1 MRVNF
6 STAGA
11 IKRLQV
17 LKVGLTSHITFVLVT
32 LTCAAAVLLCGFAWL
47 AAVKVDDL
55 SLRRQADFVGQGL
68 EEQIAALPREQ
79 ESVTKWDDA
88 FLYAKQRN
96 HEWLLDNVGQWTSRY
111 FGHDRTYIFD
121 DTNRLMFA
129 FRDGADAVP
138 PRLGDDDGREVTAL
152 AGEMR
157 AVLVEPAAKPG
168 AEALGQLAAV
178 RTIMIGNRPAIASA
192 RPILPSSTR
201 MQIEAGQEFIAIS
214 VKFIDGKAAESI
226 AHYARLEGLHFAPSK
241 GEDERAQV
249 PVPSH
254 DGGTIGYLVWP
265 PILPGFMLLQQI
277 APAGLGCLALL
288 IAVVFWLGR
297 GLHRTSVTL
306 LDSQAQLTHHRN
318 HLEEMVVDRTAEIE
332 RQREELDR
340 LLVHERQVNALQR
353 QFVAM
358 ASHEFRTPLAIIDA
372 AAQRLCRSTTNVSGD
387 YVHEKAGVIRSA
399 VVRMVDLMESILA
412 SGRLETGQIT
422 LKRSEGDLKALL
434 VACCDRQRHLSR
446 SHVFHLDL
454 EPIPEVLTFDRS
466 AMEQVFTNLISNAV
480 KYSPNAPDI
489 HVRAQADE
497 KTVEI
502 AISDSGIGMD
512 ADDLPK
518 LFQPY
523 YRARS
528 ATGIAG
534 TGIGLNVVKQVVEL
548 HGGTVE
554 VTSELG
560 KGTTFT
566 ILLPIEFL
574 LSDQQVAA

>member
-1 MRVNF
+1 M
-6 STAGA
+6 T
-11 IKRLQV
+11 
-17 LKVGLTSHITFVLVT
+17 LTS
-32 LTCAAAVLLCGFAWL
+32 AAAVLLCGFAWL
-47 AAVKVDDL
+47 AAIKVDDL
-55 SLRRQADFVGQGL
+55 SLRRQADFVRQGL

-79 ESVTKWDDA
+79 ESVAKWDDA

-96 HEWLLDNVGQWTSRY
+96 HEWLLDNIGRWTSQY

-129 FRDGADAVP
+129 FRDGADAMP
-138 PRLGDDDGREVTAL
+138 PRFGSDDGREMTAL

-157 AVLVEPAAKPG
+157 AVLVEQAAKPG
-168 AEALGQLAAV
+168 AKPLGQLATV

-192 RPILPSSTR
+192 RPILPSSAR
-201 MQIEAGQEFIAIS
+201 MQIEAGQEFIAVS

-226 AHYARLEGLHFAPSK
+226 AHYARLEGLHFAPKSN
-241 GEDERAQV
+241 DERAQV
-249 PVPSH
+249 PVLSH

-265 PILPGFMLLQQI
+265 PILPGFMLFQQI

-297 GLHRTSVTL
+297 GLHRTSLTL
-306 LDSQAQLTHHRN
+306 LDSQAELTHHRN
-318 HLEEMVVDRTAEIE
+318 HLEEMVADRTAEIE

-434 VACCDRQRHLSR
+434 VTCCDRQRHLSR
-446 SHVFHLDL
+446 SHLFHLDL
-454 EPIPEVLTFDRS
+454 EPIPEGLTFDRS

-489 HVRAQADE
+489 YVRARVDE
-497 KTVEI
+497 KTLEI
-502 AISDSGIGMD
+502 AIADSGIGMD

-554 VTSELG
+554 VTSKLG
-560 KGTTFT
+560 KGTTF
-566 ILLPIEFL
+566 IIRLPIGSL
-574 LSDQQVAA
+574 LSDQHVAA

>member
-1 MRVNF
+1 MDR
-6 STAGA
+6 

-17 LKVGLTSHITFVLVT
+17 LKVRLTSHITYVLVA
-32 LTCAAAVLLCGFAWL
+32 LTCAAVVLLCGFAWL
-47 AAVKVDDL
+47 AAMKVDDL
-55 SLRRQADFVGQGL
+55 SLRRQADFVQQGL

-129 FRDGADAVP
+129 FRDGADAMP
-138 PRLGDDDGREVTAL
+138 PRLGDDDGPEVTAF

-157 AVLVEPAAKPG
+157 AALVEQAAKPG
-168 AEALGQLAAV
+168 SEPLGQLARV
-178 RTIMIGNRPAIASA
+178 RTVMIGKRPAIVSA

-201 MQIEAGQEFIAIS
+201 MQAEAGQEFIAVA
-214 VKFIDGKAAESI
+214 VKFLDGKAAERI
-226 AHYARLEGLHFAPSK
+226 AHYARREGLHFTASK
-241 GEDERAQV
+241 GPDARAEV
-249 PVPSH
+249 PVVAH
-254 DGGTIGYLVWP
+254 DGRTIGYLVWP
-265 PILPGFMLLQQI
+265 PIRPGFMLLQQI
-277 APAGLGCLALL
+277 APAGIGCLAML

-297 GLHRTSVTL
+297 GLHRTSLTL

-318 HLEEMVVDRTAEIE
+318 HLEDMVVDRTAEIE

-372 AAQRLCRSTTNVSGD
+372 AAQRLCRSTTNISGD

-412 SGRLETGQIT
+412 SGRLETGQII

-434 VACCDRQRHLSR
+434 VTCCERQRHLSR

-454 EPIPEVLTFDRS
+454 EPIPDALTFDRG

-480 KYSPNAPDI
+480 KYSPKAPDI
-489 HVRAQADE
+489 HVRTRANE

-502 AISDSGIGMD
+502 SISDSGIGMD

>member
-1 MRVNF
+1 M
-6 STAGA
+6 
-11 IKRLQV
+11 
-17 LKVGLTSHITFVLVT
+17 KVRLTSHITFVLVT

-55 SLRRQADFVGQGL
+55 SLRRQADFVQQGL

-79 ESVTKWDDA
+79 ESIAKWDDA

-96 HEWLLDNVGQWTSRY
+96 HEWLLDNIGRWTSQY

-129 FRDGADAVP
+129 FRDGADAMP
-138 PRLGDDDGREVTAL
+138 PRLGSDDGQEMTAL

-157 AVLVEPAAKPG
+157 AVLVDRTAKPS
-168 AEALGQLAAV
+168 AKPLGQLATV
-178 RTIMIGNRPAIASA
+178 RTIMIGSRPAIASA
-192 RPILPSSTR
+192 RPILPSSVR
-201 MQIEAGQEFIAIS
+201 MQVEAGQEFIAVS

-226 AHYARLEGLHFAPSK
+226 AHYARLEGLHFASNS
-241 GEDERAQV
+241 EDGRAEV
-249 PVPSH
+249 PVLSH

-297 GLHRTSVTL
+297 GLHRTSLTL
-306 LDSQAQLTHHRN
+306 LDSQAEITHHRN
-318 HLEEMVVDRTAEIE
+318 HLEEMVADRTAEIE

-434 VACCDRQRHLSR
+434 VTCCDRQRHLSR
-446 SHVFHLDL
+446 SHLFHLDL
-454 EPIPEVLTFDRS
+454 ESMPDLLTFDRS

-489 HVRAQADE
+489 YVRARVEE
-497 KTVEI
+497 KMIQI

-534 TGIGLNVVKQVVEL
+534 TGIGLNLVKQVVQL

-574 LSDQQVAA
+574 SADQHVAA

>member
-6 STAGA
+6 SAAGA

-55 SLRRQADFVGQGL
+55 SLRRQADFVRQGL

-88 FLYAKQRN
+88 FLYTKQRN
-96 HEWLLDNVGQWTSRY
+96 HEWLLDNIGQWTNRY

-129 FRDGADAVP
+129 FRDGADAMP
-138 PRLGDDDGREVTAL
+138 PRLGDDDGQEMTAL
-152 AGEMR
+152 AGEIR
-157 AVLVEPAAKPG
+157 AVLVERAAKPG
-168 AEALGQLAAV
+168 AEAVGQLAKV

-192 RPILPSSTR
+192 RPILPSSAR

-214 VKFIDGKAAESI
+214 VKFIDGKTAENI
-226 AHYARLEGLHFAPSK
+226 AHHALLEGLHFAPSK

-249 PVPSH
+249 LVSSH
-254 DGGTIGYLVWP
+254 NGGTIGYLVWP
-265 PILPGFMLLQQI
+265 PILPGFMLLHQI

-288 IAVVFWLGR
+288 ITVVFWLGR
-297 GLHRTSVTL
+297 GLHRTSLTL
-306 LDSQAQLTHHRN
+306 LDSQEQLTHHRN
-318 HLEEMVVDRTAEIE
+318 HLEEMVADRTAEIE

-422 LKRSEGDLKALL
+422 LKRSEGDLKAVL
-434 VACCDRQRHLSR
+434 VTCCDRQRHLSR
-446 SHVFHLDL
+446 THVFHLDL
-454 EPIPEVLTFDRS
+454 EPIPDVLTFDRS

-489 HVRAQADE
+489 YVRARADD

-512 ADDLPK
+512 AEDLPK

-534 TGIGLNVVKQVVEL
+534 TGIGLNVVKQVIEL

>member
-1 MRVNF
+1 M
-6 STAGA
+6 
-11 IKRLQV
+11 
-17 LKVGLTSHITFVLVT
+17 KVRLTSHITLVLVA
-32 LTCAAAVLLCGFAWL
+32 LTSAAAVLFCGFAWL
-47 AAVKVDDL
+47 ASVKVDDFY
-55 SLRRQADFVGQGL
+55 LRRQADFVGQGL
-68 EEQIAALPREQ
+68 EEQIHALPREQ

-96 HEWLLDNVGQWTSRY
+96 HEWLLENIGKWTSRY

-129 FRDGADAVP
+129 FRDGVDAMP
-138 PRLGDDDGREVTAL
+138 PRLGSDDGEQVDAL
-152 AGEMR
+152 ASEMR
-157 AVLVEPAAKPG
+157 AALVEEALKPG
-168 AEALGQLAAV
+168 AEPLGQLASV

-192 RPILPSSTR
+192 RPMLPSSTR
-201 MQIEAGQEFIAIS
+201 MQIQAGQEFIAVSI
-214 VKFIDGKAAESI
+214 KFIDVKVAEDI
-226 AHYARLEGLHFAPSK
+226 AHYARLEGLRFTLSQGP
-241 GEDERAQV
+241 DERAHV
-249 PVPSH
+249 PVSSH
-254 DGGTIGYLVWP
+254 DGGTIGYLVWQ
-265 PILPGFMLLQQI
+265 PIRPGFMLLQQI

-288 IAVVFWLGR
+288 IAAVFWLGR
-297 GLHRTSVTL
+297 GLHRTSMTL
-306 LDSQAQLTHHRN
+306 LDSQAELTHHRN
-318 HLEEMVVDRTAEIE
+318 HLKEMVADRTAEIE
-332 RQREELDR
+332 RQRAELDR
-340 LLVHERQVNALQR
+340 LLAHERQVNALQR

-372 AAQRLCRSTTNVSGD
+372 AAQRLCRSTTNVSGE

-434 VACCDRQRHLSR
+434 VACCDRQRELSR
-446 SHVFHLDL
+446 SHVFQLDL
-454 EPIPEVLTFDRS
+454 EIPDLLTFDRI

-480 KYSPNAPDI
+480 KYSPDASDI
-489 HVRAQADE
+489 YVRAWVDE

-502 AISDSGIGMD
+502 AIADSGIGID

-548 HGGTVE
+548 HGGSVE

-566 ILLPIEFL
+566 IRLPIEVL
-574 LSDQQVAA
+574 LGQQVAA

>member
-1 MRVNF
+1 M
-6 STAGA
+6 
-11 IKRLQV
+11 
-17 LKVGLTSHITFVLVT
+17 T

-47 AAVKVDDL
+47 AAIKVDDL
-55 SLRRQADFVGQGL
+55 SLRRQADFVRQGL

-79 ESVTKWDDA
+79 ESVAKWDDA
-88 FLYAKQRN
+88 FLYTKQRN
-96 HEWLLDNVGQWTSRY
+96 HEWLLDNIGRWTSRY

-129 FRDGADAVP
+129 FRDGADAMP
-138 PRLGDDDGREVTAL
+138 PRLGSDDGREMTTL

-157 AVLVEPAAKPG
+157 AVLVEQAAKPG
-168 AEALGQLAAV
+168 TKPLGQLATV

-192 RPILPSSTR
+192 RPILPSSAR
-201 MQIEAGQEFIAIS
+201 MQIEAGQEFIAVS

-226 AHYARLEGLHFAPSK
+226 AHYARLEGLHFAPKSN
-241 GEDERAQV
+241 DERAQV
-249 PVPSH
+249 PVLSH

-265 PILPGFMLLQQI
+265 PILPGFMLFQQI

-297 GLHRTSVTL
+297 GLHRTSLTL
-306 LDSQAQLTHHRN
+306 LDSQAELTHHRN
-318 HLEEMVVDRTAEIE
+318 HLEEMVADRTAEIE

-434 VACCDRQRHLSR
+434 VTCCDRQRHLSR
-446 SHVFHLDL
+446 SHLFHLDL
-454 EPIPEVLTFDRS
+454 EPIPEGLTFDRS

-489 HVRAQADE
+489 HVRARVDE
-497 KTVEI
+497 KTLEI
-502 AISDSGIGMD
+502 AIADSGIGMD

-560 KGTTFT
+560 KGTTF
-566 ILLPIEFL
+566 IIRLPIGSL
-574 LSDQQVAA
+574 LSDQHVAA

>member
-6 STAGA
+6 SAAGA
-11 IKRLQV
+11 IKRLQI
-17 LKVGLTSHITFVLVT
+17 LKVRLTSHITFVLVT

-55 SLRRQADFVGQGL
+55 SLRRQADFVDQGL

-79 ESVTKWDDA
+79 ESIAKWDDA

-96 HEWLLDNVGQWTSRY
+96 HEWLLDNIGRWTSQY

-129 FRDGADAVP
+129 FRDGADAMP
-138 PRLGDDDGREVTAL
+138 PRLGSDDGQEMTAL

-157 AVLVEPAAKPG
+157 AVLAEQAAKPG
-168 AEALGQLAAV
+168 TKPLGQLATV
-178 RTIMIGNRPAIASA
+178 RTIMIGSRPAIASA
-192 RPILPSSTR
+192 RPILPSSAR
-201 MQIEAGQEFIAIS
+201 MQVEAGQEFIAVS
-214 VKFIDGKAAESI
+214 VKFIDEKAAESI
-226 AHYARLEGLHFAPSK
+226 AHYARLEGLHFASK
-241 GEDERAQV
+241 SEDGRAEV
-249 PVPSH
+249 PVSSR
-254 DGGTIGYLVWP
+254 DGGTIGYLVWS

-297 GLHRTSVTL
+297 GLHRTSLTL
-306 LDSQAQLTHHRN
+306 LDSQAEITHHHY
-318 HLEEMVVDRTAEIE
+318 HLEEMVADRTAEIE

-372 AAQRLCRSTTNVSGD
+372 AAQRLCRSTTNVSGG

-446 SHVFHLDL
+446 SHVLHLDVESMPDL
-454 EPIPEVLTFDRS
+454 LTFDRS

-480 KYSPNAPDI
+480 KYSPNAPNI
-489 HVRAQADE
+489 YVRARVEE

-502 AISDSGIGMD
+502 AIADSGIGMD
-512 ADDLPK
+512 SDDLPK

-560 KGTTFT
+560 KGTTFI

-574 LSDQQVAA
+574 LSDQHVAA

>member
-6 STAGA
+6 GGRGA

-17 LKVGLTSHITFVLVT
+17 LKVRLTSHITLVLVA
-32 LTCAAAVLLCGFAWL
+32 LTCAAAVLLCGFAWI
-47 AAVKVDDL
+47 AAVNVDDL
-55 SLRRQADFVGQGL
+55 YLRRQADFVRQGL
-68 EEQIAALPREQ
+68 DEQFKALPREQ

-88 FLYAKQRN
+88 FLYSKQRN
-96 HEWLLDNVGQWTSRY
+96 HEWLLDNVGRWTSQY

-121 DTNRLMFA
+121 NTNRLLFA
-129 FRDGADAVP
+129 FRDGTDTMP
-138 PRLGDDDGREVTAL
+138 PRLGSDDSEEMTAL
-152 AGEMR
+152 AGETR
-157 AVLVEPAAKPG
+157 AALVERKRSGGEP
-168 AEALGQLAAV
+168 LGQLARV
-178 RTIMIGNRPAIASA
+178 RTIMIGNRPAITSA
-192 RPILPSSTR
+192 RPVMPSSTR
-201 MQIEAGQEFIAIS
+201 MQIEAGQEFIAVS

-226 AHYARLEGLHFAPSK
+226 AHYARLEGLHFSLSK
-241 GEDERAQV
+241 GDDERAQV
-249 PVPSH
+249 PVSSY
-254 DGGTIGYLVWP
+254 DGGVIGYLVWQ
-265 PILPGFMLLQQI
+265 PIRPGFMLLQQI

-288 IAVVFWLGR
+288 IAAVFWLGR
-297 GLHRTSVTL
+297 GLRRTSLTL
-306 LDSQAQLTHHRN
+306 LDSQAELTHHRH
-318 HLEEMVVDRTAEIE
+318 HLEEMVADRTAKIE
-332 RQREELDR
+332 RQRQELDR

-372 AAQRLCRSTTNVSGD
+372 AAQRLCRSTTNVSGE

-412 SGRLETGQIT
+412 SGRLETGQII

-434 VACCDRQRHLSR
+434 VACCDRQRELSP

-454 EPIPEVLTFDRS
+454 ELIPDVLTFDRS
-466 AMEQVFTNLISNAV
+466 AMEQVFINLMSNAV
-480 KYSPNAPDI
+480 KYSPDQPDI
-489 HVRAQADE
+489 YVHARVEE
-497 KTVEI
+497 KMVEI
-502 AISDSGIGMD
+502 AVADSGIGMD

-534 TGIGLNVVKQVVEL
+534 TGIGLNVVKQVIEL

-566 ILLPIEFL
+566 ISLPIEFL

>member
-1 MRVNF
+1 M
-6 STAGA
+6 
-11 IKRLQV
+11 
-17 LKVGLTSHITFVLVT
+17 KVRLTSHITLVLVA
-32 LTCAAAVLLCGFAWL
+32 LTSAAAVLFCGFAWL
-47 AAVKVDDL
+47 ASVKVDDFY
-55 SLRRQADFVGQGL
+55 LRRQADFVGQGL
-68 EEQIAALPREQ
+68 EEQIHALPREQ

-96 HEWLLDNVGQWTSRY
+96 HEWLLENIGKWTSRY
-111 FGHDRTYIFD
+111 FRHDRTYIFD

-129 FRDGADAVP
+129 FRDGVDAIP
-138 PRLGDDDGREVTAL
+138 PRLGSDDGEQVDAL
-152 AGEMR
+152 ASEMR
-157 AVLVEPAAKPG
+157 AALVEGAAKPG
-168 AEALGQLAAV
+168 AEPLGQLASV
-178 RTIMIGNRPAIASA
+178 RTIMIGDRPAIASA
-192 RPILPSSTR
+192 RPMLPSSTR
-201 MQIEAGQEFIAIS
+201 MQIQAGQEFIAVSI
-214 VKFIDGKAAESI
+214 KFIDVKVAEDI
-226 AHYARLEGLHFAPSK
+226 AHYARLEGLRFTLSQGP
-241 GEDERAQV
+241 DERAHV
-249 PVPSH
+249 PVSSH
-254 DGGTIGYLVWP
+254 DGGTIGYLVWQ
-265 PILPGFMLLQQI
+265 PIRPGFMLLQQI

-288 IAVVFWLGR
+288 IAAVFWLGR
-297 GLHRTSVTL
+297 GLHRTSMTL
-306 LDSQAQLTHHRN
+306 LDSQAELTHHRN
-318 HLEEMVVDRTAEIE
+318 HLEEMVADRTAEIE
-332 RQREELDR
+332 RQRAELDR
-340 LLVHERQVNALQR
+340 LLAHERQVNALQR

-372 AAQRLCRSTTNVSGD
+372 AAQRLCRSTTNVSGE

-434 VACCDRQRHLSR
+434 VACCDRQRELSR
-446 SHVFHLDL
+446 SHVFQLDL
-454 EPIPEVLTFDRS
+454 EIPDLLTFDRI

-480 KYSPNAPDI
+480 KYSSDASGI
-489 HVRAQADE
+489 YVRAWVDE

-502 AISDSGIGMD
+502 AIADGGIGID

-548 HGGTVE
+548 HGGSVE
-554 VTSELG
+554 VMSELG

-566 ILLPIEFL
+566 IRLPIEVL

>member
-6 STAGA
+6 SAA
-11 IKRLQV
+11 DAVKRLQI
-17 LKVGLTSHITFVLVT
+17 LKVRLTSHITFVLVT
-32 LTCAAAVLLCGFAWL
+32 LAAAVLLCGFAWL
-47 AAVKVDDL
+47 AAIKVDDL
-55 SLRRQADFVGQGL
+55 SLRRQADFVRQGL

-79 ESVTKWDDA
+79 ESVAKWDDA

-96 HEWLLDNVGQWTSRY
+96 HEWLLDNIGRWTSQY

-129 FRDGADAVP
+129 FRDGADAMP
-138 PRLGDDDGREVTAL
+138 PRFGSDDGREMTAL

-157 AVLVEPAAKPG
+157 AVLVEQAAKPG
-168 AEALGQLAAV
+168 TKPLGQLATV

-192 RPILPSSTR
+192 RPILPSSAR
-201 MQIEAGQEFIAIS
+201 MQIEAGQEFIAVS

-226 AHYARLEGLHFAPSK
+226 AHYARLEGLHFAPKSN
-241 GEDERAQV
+241 DERAQV
-249 PVPSH
+249 PVLSH

-265 PILPGFMLLQQI
+265 PILPGFMLFQQI

-297 GLHRTSVTL
+297 GLHRTSLTL
-306 LDSQAQLTHHRN
+306 LDSQAELTHHRN
-318 HLEEMVVDRTAEIE
+318 HLEEMVADRTAEIE

-434 VACCDRQRHLSR
+434 VTCCDRQRHLSR
-446 SHVFHLDL
+446 SHLFHLDL
-454 EPIPEVLTFDRS
+454 EPIPEGLTFDRS

-489 HVRAQADE
+489 YVRARVDE
-497 KTVEI
+497 KTLEI
-502 AISDSGIGMD
+502 AIADSGIGMD

-554 VTSELG
+554 VTSKLG
-560 KGTTFT
+560 KGTTF
-566 ILLPIEFL
+566 IIRLPIGSL
-574 LSDQQVAA
+574 LSDQHVAA

>member
-1 MRVNF
+1 M
-6 STAGA
+6 
-11 IKRLQV
+11 
-17 LKVGLTSHITFVLVT
+17 
-32 LTCAAAVLLCGFAWL
+32 LLCGFAWL
-47 AAVKVDDL
+47 AAIKVDDL
-55 SLRRQADFVGQGL
+55 SLRRQADFVRQGL

-79 ESVTKWDDA
+79 ESVAKWDDA

-96 HEWLLDNVGQWTSRY
+96 HEWLLDNIGRWTSQY

-129 FRDGADAVP
+129 FRDGADAMP
-138 PRLGDDDGREVTAL
+138 PRFGSDDGREMTAL

-157 AVLVEPAAKPG
+157 AVLVEQAAKPG
-168 AEALGQLAAV
+168 TKPLGQLATV

-192 RPILPSSTR
+192 RPILPSSAR
-201 MQIEAGQEFIAIS
+201 MQIEAGQEFIAVS

-226 AHYARLEGLHFAPSK
+226 AHYARLEGLHFAPKSN
-241 GEDERAQV
+241 DERAQV
-249 PVPSH
+249 PVLSH

-265 PILPGFMLLQQI
+265 PILPGFMLFQQI

-297 GLHRTSVTL
+297 GLHRTSLTL
-306 LDSQAQLTHHRN
+306 LDSQAELTHHRN
-318 HLEEMVVDRTAEIE
+318 HLEEMVADRTAEIE

-434 VACCDRQRHLSR
+434 VTCCDRQRHLSR
-446 SHVFHLDL
+446 SHLFHLDL
-454 EPIPEVLTFDRS
+454 EPIPEGLTFDRS

-489 HVRAQADE
+489 YVRARVDE
-497 KTVEI
+497 KTLEI
-502 AISDSGIGMD
+502 AIADSGIGMD

-554 VTSELG
+554 VTSKLG
-560 KGTTFT
+560 KGTTF
-566 ILLPIEFL
+566 IIRLPIGSL
-574 LSDQQVAA
+574 LSDQHVAA

>member
-1 MRVNF
+1 M
-6 STAGA
+6 T
-11 IKRLQV
+11 
-17 LKVGLTSHITFVLVT
+17 LTS
-32 LTCAAAVLLCGFAWL
+32 AAAVLLCGFAWL
-47 AAVKVDDL
+47 AAIKVDDL
-55 SLRRQADFVGQGL
+55 SLRRQADFVRQGL

-79 ESVTKWDDA
+79 ESVAKWDDA

-96 HEWLLDNVGQWTSRY
+96 HEWLLDNIGRWTSQY

-129 FRDGADAVP
+129 FRDGADAMP
-138 PRLGDDDGREVTAL
+138 PRFGSDDGREMTAL

-157 AVLVEPAAKPG
+157 AVLVEQAAKPG
-168 AEALGQLAAV
+168 AKPLGQLATV

-192 RPILPSSTR
+192 RPILPSSAR
-201 MQIEAGQEFIAIS
+201 MQIEAGQEFIAVS

-226 AHYARLEGLHFAPSK
+226 AHYARLEGLHFAPKSN
-241 GEDERAQV
+241 DERAQV
-249 PVPSH
+249 PVLSH

-265 PILPGFMLLQQI
+265 PILPGFMLFQQI

-297 GLHRTSVTL
+297 GLHRTSLTL
-306 LDSQAQLTHHRN
+306 LDSQAELTHHRN
-318 HLEEMVVDRTAEIE
+318 HLEEMVADRTAEIE

-434 VACCDRQRHLSR
+434 VTCCDRQHHLSR
-446 SHVFHLDL
+446 SHLFHLDL
-454 EPIPEVLTFDRS
+454 EPIPEGLTFDRS

-489 HVRAQADE
+489 YVRARVDE
-497 KTVEI
+497 KTLEI
-502 AISDSGIGMD
+502 AVADSGIGMD

-554 VTSELG
+554 VTSKLG
-560 KGTTFT
+560 KGTTF
-566 ILLPIEFL
+566 IIRLPIGSL
-574 LSDQQVAA
+574 LSDQHVAA

>member
-1 MRVNF
+1 
-6 STAGA
+6 
-11 IKRLQV
+11 
-17 LKVGLTSHITFVLVT
+17 LVT

-47 AAVKVDDL
+47 AAIKVDDL
-55 SLRRQADFVGQGL
+55 SLRRQADFVRQGL

-79 ESVTKWDDA
+79 ESVAKWDDA

-96 HEWLLDNVGQWTSRY
+96 HEWLLDNIGRWTSQY

-129 FRDGADAVP
+129 FRDGADAMP
-138 PRLGDDDGREVTAL
+138 PRFGSDDGREMTAL

-157 AVLVEPAAKPG
+157 AVLVEQAAKPG
-168 AEALGQLAAV
+168 TKPLGQLATV

-192 RPILPSSTR
+192 RPILPSSAR
-201 MQIEAGQEFIAIS
+201 MQIEAGQEFIAVS

-226 AHYARLEGLHFAPSK
+226 AHYARLEGLHFAPKSN
-241 GEDERAQV
+241 DERAQV
-249 PVPSH
+249 PVLSH

-265 PILPGFMLLQQI
+265 PILPGFMLFQQI

-297 GLHRTSVTL
+297 GLHRTSLTL
-306 LDSQAQLTHHRN
+306 LDSQAELTHHRN
-318 HLEEMVVDRTAEIE
+318 HLEEMVADRTAEIE

-434 VACCDRQRHLSR
+434 VTCCDRQRHLSR
-446 SHVFHLDL
+446 SHLFHLYL
-454 EPIPEVLTFDRS
+454 EPIPEGLTFDRS

-489 HVRAQADE
+489 YVRARVDE
-497 KTVEI
+497 KTLEI
-502 AISDSGIGMD
+502 AVADSGIGMD

-554 VTSELG
+554 VTSKLG
-560 KGTTFT
+560 KGTTF
-566 ILLPIEFL
+566 IIRLPIGSL
-574 LSDQQVAA
+574 LSDQHVAA

>member
-1 MRVNF
+1 
-6 STAGA
+6 
-11 IKRLQV
+11 
-17 LKVGLTSHITFVLVT
+17 VT
-32 LTCAAAVLLCGFAWL
+32 LTSAAAVLLCGFAWL
-47 AAVKVDDL
+47 AAIKVDDL
-55 SLRRQADFVGQGL
+55 SLRRQADFVRQGL

-79 ESVTKWDDA
+79 ESVAKWDDA

-96 HEWLLDNVGQWTSRY
+96 HEWLLDNIGRWTSQY

-129 FRDGADAVP
+129 FRDGADAMP
-138 PRLGDDDGREVTAL
+138 PRFGSDDGREMTAL

-157 AVLVEPAAKPG
+157 AVLVEQAAKPG
-168 AEALGQLAAV
+168 AKPLGQLATV

-192 RPILPSSTR
+192 RPILPSSAR
-201 MQIEAGQEFIAIS
+201 MQIEAGQEFIAVS

-226 AHYARLEGLHFAPSK
+226 AHYARLEGLHFAPKSN
-241 GEDERAQV
+241 DERAQV
-249 PVPSH
+249 PVLSH

-265 PILPGFMLLQQI
+265 PILPGFMLFQQI

-297 GLHRTSVTL
+297 GLHRTSLTL
-306 LDSQAQLTHHRN
+306 LDSQAELTHHRN
-318 HLEEMVVDRTAEIE
+318 HLEEMVADRTAEIE

-434 VACCDRQRHLSR
+434 VTCCDRQRHLSR
-446 SHVFHLDL
+446 SHLFHLDL
-454 EPIPEVLTFDRS
+454 EPIPEGLTFDRS

-489 HVRAQADE
+489 YVRARVDE
-497 KTVEI
+497 KTLEI
-502 AISDSGIGMD
+502 AIADSGIGMD

-554 VTSELG
+554 VTSKLG
-560 KGTTFT
+560 KGTTF
-566 ILLPIEFL
+566 IIRLPIGSL
-574 LSDQQVAA
+574 LSDQHVAA

>member
-1 MRVNF
+1 M
-6 STAGA
+6 
-11 IKRLQV
+11 
-17 LKVGLTSHITFVLVT
+17 VT
-32 LTCAAAVLLCGFAWL
+32 LTCAAAFLLCGFAWL
-47 AAVKVDDL
+47 AAVKVDDI
-55 SLRRQADFVGQGL
+55 SLRRQADFVAQGL
-68 EEQIAALPREQ
+68 AEQIAALPREQ
-79 ESVTKWDDA
+79 ESVAKWDDA
-88 FLYAKQRN
+88 FVYAKQRN
-96 HEWLLDNVGQWTSRY
+96 HEWLLDNVGLWTSRY

-129 FRDGADAVP
+129 FRDGADAMP
-138 PRLGDDDGREVTAL
+138 PRLASDDSREMTAL
-152 AGEMR
+152 AGEVR
-157 AVLVEPAAKPG
+157 ALLVDQTAKPS
-168 AEALGQLAAV
+168 ANPLGQLATV

-192 RPILPSSTR
+192 RPILPSSAR
-201 MQIEAGQEFIAIS
+201 MQVEAGQEFIAVS

-226 AHYARLEGLHFAPSK
+226 AHYARLEGLHFASK
-241 GEDERAQV
+241 SEDGRAEV
-249 PVPSH
+249 PVSSH
-254 DGGTIGYLVWP
+254 DGGTIGYLVWS

-297 GLHRTSVTL
+297 GLHRTSLTL
-306 LDSQAQLTHHRN
+306 LDSQAEITHHRS
-318 HLEEMVVDRTAEIE
+318 HLEEMVADRTAEIE

-422 LKRSEGDLKALL
+422 LKRSDGDLKALL

-446 SHVFHLDL
+446 SHVFHLDVESMPDL
-454 EPIPEVLTFDRS
+454 LTFDRS

-480 KYSPNAPDI
+480 KYSPNAPNI
-489 HVRAQADE
+489 YVRAGVEE
-497 KTVEI
+497 KMVEI
-502 AISDSGIGMD
+502 AIADSGIGMD

-574 LSDQQVAA
+574 LPDQHVAA

>member
-6 STAGA
+6 QGTGA
-11 IKRLQV
+11 IKGLRV
-17 LKVGLTSHITFVLVT
+17 LKVRLTSHITLVLVA

-55 SLRRQADFVGQGL
+55 YLRRQADFVRQGL
-68 EEQIAALPREQ
+68 DEQIKALPREQ

-88 FLYAKQRN
+88 FLYSKQRN
-96 HEWLLDNVGQWTSRY
+96 HEWLLDNVGRWTSQY

-121 DTNRLMFA
+121 DTNRLLFA
-129 FRDGADAVP
+129 FRDGTDTMP
-138 PRLGDDDGREVTAL
+138 PRLGSDDGEEMTAL
-152 AGEMR
+152 AGEAR
-157 AVLVEPAAKPG
+157 VALVERKRTGGEP
-168 AEALGQLAAV
+168 LGQLARV
-178 RTIMIGNRPAIASA
+178 RTILIGNRPAITSA

-201 MQIEAGQEFIAIS
+201 MQIEAGQEFIAVS

-226 AHYARLEGLHFAPSK
+226 AHYARLEGLHFSPSK
-241 GEDERAQV
+241 GDDERAQV
-249 PVPSH
+249 PVSSY
-254 DGGTIGYLVWP
+254 DGGVIGYLVWQ
-265 PILPGFMLLQQI
+265 PIRPGFMLLQQI

-288 IAVVFWLGR
+288 IAAVFWLGR
-297 GLHRTSVTL
+297 GLHRTSLIL
-306 LDSQAQLTHHRN
+306 LDSQAEITHHRN
-318 HLEEMVVDRTAEIE
+318 HLEEMVADRTAEIE

-353 QFVAM
+353 RFVAM

-372 AAQRLCRSTTNVSGD
+372 AAQRLCRSTTNVSGE

-399 VVRMVDLMESILA
+399 VMRMVDLMESILA
-412 SGRLETGQIT
+412 SGRLETGQII
-422 LKRSEGDLKALL
+422 LKRSEDDLKALL
-434 VACCDRQRHLSR
+434 ITCCSRQREFSP
-446 SHVFHLDL
+446 SHIFHLDL
-454 EPIPEVLTFDRS
+454 DLIPDVLTFDRS

-480 KYSPNAPDI
+480 KYSPDAPDI
-489 HVRAQADE
+489 YVHARVDA
-497 KTVEI
+497 KLVEI
-502 AISDSGIGMD
+502 AFADSGIGMD

-534 TGIGLNVVKQVVEL
+534 TGIGLNVVKQIIEL

-566 ILLPIEFL
+566 ISLPIEFL

>member
-6 STAGA
+6 EGTGA
-11 IKRLQV
+11 IKRLRV
-17 LKVGLTSHITFVLVT
+17 LKVRLTSHIMLVLVA
-32 LTCAAAVLLCGFAWL
+32 LTCAAAVMLCGFAWL

-55 SLRRQADFVGQGL
+55 YLRRQADFVRQGL
-68 EEQIAALPREQ
+68 DEQIKALPREQ

-88 FLYAKQRN
+88 FLYSKQRN
-96 HEWLLDNVGQWTSRY
+96 HEWLLDNVGRWTSRY

-121 DTNRLMFA
+121 DSNRLLFA
-129 FRDGADAVP
+129 FRDGTDTMP
-138 PRLGDDDGREVTAL
+138 PHLGSDDGEEMTAL

-157 AVLVEPAAKPG
+157 AALVERKRTGDEP
-168 AEALGQLAAV
+168 LGQLARV
-178 RTIMIGNRPAIASA
+178 RTIMIGNRPAITSA

-201 MQIEAGQEFIAIS
+201 MQIEPGKEFIAVS
-214 VKFIDGKAAESI
+214 VKFIDGKAAESV
-226 AHYARLEGLHFAPSK
+226 AHYARLEGLHFSPSK

-249 PVPSH
+249 PVLSH
-254 DGGTIGYLVWP
+254 DGGVVGYLVWQ
-265 PILPGFMLLQQI
+265 PIRPGFMLLQQV

-288 IAVVFWLGR
+288 IAAVFWLGR
-297 GLHRTSVTL
+297 GLHRTSLTL
-306 LDSQAQLTHHRN
+306 LDSQAELTHHRN
-318 HLEEMVVDRTAEIE
+318 HLEEMVADRTAEIE
-332 RQREELDR
+332 RQRQELDR

-372 AAQRLCRSTTNVSGD
+372 AAQRLCRSTTNVSGE

-412 SGRLETGQIT
+412 SGRLETGKII
-422 LKRSEGDLKALL
+422 LKRSEGDLKVLL
-434 VACCDRQRHLSR
+434 ITCCDRQRELSP

-454 EPIPEVLTFDRS
+454 ELIPGILTFDRS
-466 AMEQVFTNLISNAV
+466 AMEQVFTNLFSNAV
-480 KYSPNAPDI
+480 KYSPDQPDI
-489 HVRAQADE
+489 YVRARVDD
-497 KTVEI
+497 KVVEI
-502 AISDSGIGMD
+502 AIADSGIGMD

-534 TGIGLNVVKQVVEL
+534 TGLGLNVVKQVIEL

-560 KGTTFT
+560 KGTTF
-566 ILLPIEFL
+566 IISLPIECL

>member
-6 STAGA
+6 SAAGA
-11 IKRLQV
+11 VKRLQI
-17 LKVGLTSHITFVLVT
+17 LKVRLTSHITFVLVT
-32 LTCAAAVLLCGFAWL
+32 LTSAAAVLLCGFAWL
-47 AAVKVDDL
+47 AAIKVDDL
-55 SLRRQADFVGQGL
+55 SLRRQADFVRQGL

-79 ESVTKWDDA
+79 ESVAKWDDA

-96 HEWLLDNVGQWTSRY
+96 HEWLLDNIGRWTSQY

-129 FRDGADAVP
+129 FRDGADAMP
-138 PRLGDDDGREVTAL
+138 PRFGSDDGREMTAL

-157 AVLVEPAAKPG
+157 AVLVEQAAKPG
-168 AEALGQLAAV
+168 AKPLGQLATV

-192 RPILPSSTR
+192 RPILPSSAR
-201 MQIEAGQEFIAIS
+201 MQIEAGQEFIAVS

-226 AHYARLEGLHFAPSK
+226 AHYARLEGLHFAPKSN
-241 GEDERAQV
+241 DERAQV
-249 PVPSH
+249 PVLSH

-265 PILPGFMLLQQI
+265 PILPGFMLFQQI

-297 GLHRTSVTL
+297 GLHRTSLTL
-306 LDSQAQLTHHRN
+306 LDSQAELTHHRN
-318 HLEEMVVDRTAEIE
+318 HLEEMVADRTAEIE

-434 VACCDRQRHLSR
+434 VTCCDRQRHLSR
-446 SHVFHLDL
+446 SHLFHLDL
-454 EPIPEVLTFDRS
+454 EPIPEGLTFDRS

-489 HVRAQADE
+489 YVRARVDE
-497 KTVEI
+497 KTLEI
-502 AISDSGIGMD
+502 AVADSGIGMD

-554 VTSELG
+554 VTSKLG
-560 KGTTFT
+560 KGTTF
-566 ILLPIEFL
+566 IIRLPIGSL
-574 LSDQQVAA
+574 LSDQHVAA

>member
-1 MRVNF
+1 M
-6 STAGA
+6 
-11 IKRLQV
+11 
-17 LKVGLTSHITFVLVT
+17 KVRLTSHIMLVLVA
-32 LTCAAAVLLCGFAWL
+32 LTCAAAGLLCGFAWL

-55 SLRRQADFVGQGL
+55 YLRRQADFVRQRL
-68 EEQIAALPREQ
+68 DEQIKALPREQ
-79 ESVTKWDDA
+79 ESITKWDDA
-88 FLYAKQRN
+88 FLYSKQRN
-96 HEWLLDNVGQWTSRY
+96 HEWLLDNVGRWTSQY

-121 DTNRLMFA
+121 DTNRLLFA
-129 FRDGADAVP
+129 FRDGTDTMP
-138 PRLGDDDGREVTAL
+138 PRLGSDDGEEMTAL
-152 AGEMR
+152 AGEAR
-157 AVLVEPAAKPG
+157 VALVERKRTGGEP
-168 AEALGQLAAV
+168 LGQLARV
-178 RTIMIGNRPAIASA
+178 RTILIGNRPAITSA

-201 MQIEAGQEFIAIS
+201 MQIEAGQEFIAVS

-226 AHYARLEGLHFAPSK
+226 AHYARLEGLHFSPSK
-241 GEDERAQV
+241 GDDERAQV
-249 PVPSH
+249 PVSSY
-254 DGGTIGYLVWP
+254 DGGVIGYLVWQ
-265 PILPGFMLLQQI
+265 PIRPGFMLLQQI

-288 IAVVFWLGR
+288 IAAVFGLGR
-297 GLHRTSVTL
+297 GLHRTSLIL
-306 LDSQAQLTHHRN
+306 LDSQAEITRHRN
-318 HLEEMVVDRTAEIE
+318 HLEEMVADRTAEIE

-372 AAQRLCRSTTNVSGD
+372 AAQRLCRSTTNVSGE

-412 SGRLETGQIT
+412 SGRLETGQIM
-422 LKRSEGDLKALL
+422 LKRSEDDLRALL
-434 VACCDRQRHLSR
+434 ITCCGRQRELSP
-446 SHVFHLDL
+446 SHIFHLDL
-454 EPIPEVLTFDRS
+454 DRMPDVLTFDRS

-480 KYSPNAPDI
+480 KYSPDAPDI
-489 HVRAQADE
+489 YVHARVNA
-497 KTVEI
+497 KMVEI
-502 AISDSGIGMD
+502 AIADSGIGMD

-534 TGIGLNVVKQVVEL
+534 TGIGLNVVKQIIEL

-566 ILLPIEFL
+566 ISLPIEFL

>member
-1 MRVNF
+1 M
-6 STAGA
+6 
-11 IKRLQV
+11 QV
-17 LKVGLTSHITFVLVT
+17 FKARLTSHITFVLVA
-32 LTCAAAVLLCGFAWL
+32 LTSAAAVLLCGFAWL

-55 SLRRQADFVGQGL
+55 SLRRQADFVRQGL

-88 FLYAKQRN
+88 FLYVKQRN
-96 HEWLLDNVGQWTSRY
+96 HEWLLENIGQWTSRY
-111 FGHDRTYIFD
+111 FEHDRTYIFD

-129 FRDGADAVP
+129 FRNGADVMP
-138 PRLGDDDGREVTAL
+138 PRLGDDDGLEMAAL

-157 AVLVEPAAKPG
+157 AALVGQAAKPG
-168 AEALGQLAAV
+168 AEPIGQLARV
-178 RTIMIGNRPAIASA
+178 WTVMIGRRPAIASA

-201 MQIEAGQEFIAIS
+201 MQVEAGQESIAVA
-214 VKFIDGKAAESI
+214 VKFIDGKAAEGI
-226 AHYARLEGLHFAPSK
+226 AHYAQLEGLHFAPSK
-241 GEDERAQV
+241 SPDIRAEV
-249 PVPSH
+249 PVTAH
-254 DGGTIGYLVWP
+254 DGGTIGYLAWP
-265 PILPGFMLLQQI
+265 PIRPGFMLLQQI
-277 APAGLGCLALL
+277 APAVLGCLAML
-288 IAVVFWLGR
+288 IAAVFWLGR
-297 GLHRTSVTL
+297 GLHRTSLTL
-306 LDSQAQLTHHRN
+306 LGSQAQLTHHRN

-340 LLVHERQVNALQR
+340 LLVQERQVNALQR

-372 AAQRLCRSTTNVSGD
+372 AAQRLCRSTANNSGD
-387 YVHEKAGVIRSA
+387 YVREKAGVIRSA

-412 SGRLETGQIT
+412 NGRLETGQIT
-422 LKRSEGDLKALL
+422 LKRSEGDLKAVL
-434 VACCDRQRHLSR
+434 VTCCDRQRHLSR

-454 EPIPEVLTFDRS
+454 APIPHALTFDRG

-480 KYSPNAPDI
+480 KYSPKAPDI
-489 HVRAQADE
+489 HVRTRADE

-502 AISDSGIGMD
+502 SISDSGIGMD

-518 LFQPY
+518 LFRPY

-560 KGTTFT
+560 KGTTFA

-574 LSDQQVAA
+574 LPDQQVAA

>member
-1 MRVNF
+1 M
-6 STAGA
+6 
-11 IKRLQV
+11 
-17 LKVGLTSHITFVLVT
+17 KVRLTSHITFVLVT
-32 LTCAAAVLLCGFAWL
+32 LTSAAAVLLCGFAWL
-47 AAVKVDDL
+47 AAIKVDDL
-55 SLRRQADFVGQGL
+55 SLRRQADFVRQGL

-79 ESVTKWDDA
+79 ESVAKWDDA

-96 HEWLLDNVGQWTSRY
+96 HEWLLDNIGRWTSQY

-129 FRDGADAVP
+129 FRDGADAMP
-138 PRLGDDDGREVTAL
+138 PRFGSDDGREMTAL

-157 AVLVEPAAKPG
+157 AVLVEQAAKPG
-168 AEALGQLAAV
+168 AKPLGQLATV

-192 RPILPSSTR
+192 RPILPSSAR
-201 MQIEAGQEFIAIS
+201 MQIEAGQEFIAVS

-226 AHYARLEGLHFAPSK
+226 AHYARLEGLHFAPKSN
-241 GEDERAQV
+241 DERAQV
-249 PVPSH
+249 PVLSH

-265 PILPGFMLLQQI
+265 PILPGFMLFQQI

-297 GLHRTSVTL
+297 GLHRTSLTL
-306 LDSQAQLTHHRN
+306 LDSQAELTHHRN
-318 HLEEMVVDRTAEIE
+318 HLEEMVADRTAEIE

-434 VACCDRQRHLSR
+434 VTCCDRQRHLSR
-446 SHVFHLDL
+446 SHLFHLDL
-454 EPIPEVLTFDRS
+454 EPIPEGLTFDRS

-489 HVRAQADE
+489 YVRARVDE
-497 KTVEI
+497 KTLEI
-502 AISDSGIGMD
+502 AVADSGIGMD

-554 VTSELG
+554 VTSKLG
-560 KGTTFT
+560 KGTTF
-566 ILLPIEFL
+566 IIRLPIGSL
-574 LSDQQVAA
+574 LSDQHVAA

>member
-1 MRVNF
+1 M
-6 STAGA
+6 
-11 IKRLQV
+11 
-17 LKVGLTSHITFVLVT
+17 KVRLTSHITFVLVT

-55 SLRRQADFVGQGL
+55 SLRRQADFVQQGL

-79 ESVTKWDDA
+79 ESIAKWDDA

-96 HEWLLDNVGQWTSRY
+96 HEWLLDNIGRWTSQY

-129 FRDGADAVP
+129 FRDGADAMP
-138 PRLGDDDGREVTAL
+138 PRLGSDDGQEMTAL

-157 AVLVEPAAKPG
+157 AVLVDRTAKPS
-168 AEALGQLAAV
+168 AKPLGQLATV
-178 RTIMIGNRPAIASA
+178 RTIMIGSRPAIASA
-192 RPILPSSTR
+192 RPILPSSVR
-201 MQIEAGQEFIAIS
+201 MQVEAGQEFIAVS

-226 AHYARLEGLHFAPSK
+226 AHYARLEGLHFASNS
-241 GEDERAQV
+241 EDGRAEV
-249 PVPSH
+249 PVLSH

-297 GLHRTSVTL
+297 GLHRTSLTL
-306 LDSQAQLTHHRN
+306 LDSQAEITHHRN
-318 HLEEMVVDRTAEIE
+318 HLEEMVADRTAEIE

-434 VACCDRQRHLSR
+434 VTCCDRQRHLSR
-446 SHVFHLDL
+446 SHLFHLDL
-454 EPIPEVLTFDRS
+454 ESMPDLLTFDRS

-489 HVRAQADE
+489 YVRARVEE
-497 KTVEI
+497 KMIQI

-534 TGIGLNVVKQVVEL
+534 TGIGLNLVKQVVQL

-560 KGTTFT
+560 KGTIFT

-574 LSDQQVAA
+574 SADQHVAA

>member
-1 MRVNF
+1 M
-6 STAGA
+6 
-11 IKRLQV
+11 
-17 LKVGLTSHITFVLVT
+17 KVRLTSHIMLVLVA
-32 LTCAAAVLLCGFAWL
+32 LTCAAAVMLCGFAWL

-55 SLRRQADFVGQGL
+55 YLRRQADFVRQGL
-68 EEQIAALPREQ
+68 DEQIKALPREQ

-88 FLYAKQRN
+88 FLYSKQRN
-96 HEWLLDNVGQWTSRY
+96 HEWLLDNVGRWTSQY

-121 DTNRLMFA
+121 DSNRLLFA
-129 FRDGADAVP
+129 YRDGTDTMP
-138 PRLGDDDGREVTAL
+138 PHLGSDDGEEMTAL
-152 AGEMR
+152 TGEMR
-157 AVLVEPAAKPG
+157 AALVERKRTGDEP
-168 AEALGQLAAV
+168 LGQLARV
-178 RTIMIGNRPAIASA
+178 RTIMIGNRPAITSA

-201 MQIEAGQEFIAIS
+201 MQIEAGKEFIAVS
-214 VKFIDGKAAESI
+214 VKFIDGKAAESV
-226 AHYARLEGLHFAPSK
+226 AHYARLEGLHFSPSK

-249 PVPSH
+249 PVLSH
-254 DGGTIGYLVWP
+254 DGGVVGYLVWQ
-265 PILPGFMLLQQI
+265 PIRPGFMLLQQV

-288 IAVVFWLGR
+288 IAAVFWLGR
-297 GLHRTSVTL
+297 GLHRTSLTL
-306 LDSQAQLTHHRN
+306 LDSQAELTHHRN
-318 HLEEMVVDRTAEIE
+318 HLEEMVADRTAEIE
-332 RQREELDR
+332 RQRQELDR

-372 AAQRLCRSTTNVSGD
+372 AAQRLCRSTTNVSGE

-412 SGRLETGQIT
+412 SGRLETGKII
-422 LKRSEGDLKALL
+422 LKRSEGDLKVLL
-434 VACCDRQRHLSR
+434 ITCCDRQRELSP

-454 EPIPEVLTFDRS
+454 ELIPGILTFDRS

-480 KYSPNAPDI
+480 KYSPDQPDI
-489 HVRAQADE
+489 YVRARVD
-497 KTVEI
+497 KKMVEI
-502 AISDSGIGMD
+502 TIADSGIGMD

-534 TGIGLNVVKQVVEL
+534 TGLGLNVVKQVIEL

-560 KGTTFT
+560 KGTTF
-566 ILLPIEFL
+566 IISLPIECL

>member
-6 STAGA
+6 EGTGA
-11 IKRLQV
+11 IKGLRV
-17 LKVGLTSHITFVLVT
+17 LKVRLTSHITLVLVA

-55 SLRRQADFVGQGL
+55 YLRRQADFVRQGL
-68 EEQIAALPREQ
+68 DEQIKALPREQ

-88 FLYAKQRN
+88 FLYSKQRN
-96 HEWLLDNVGQWTSRY
+96 HEWLLDNVGRWTSQY

-121 DTNRLMFA
+121 DTNRLLFA
-129 FRDGADAVP
+129 FRDGTDTMP
-138 PRLGDDDGREVTAL
+138 PRLGSDDGEEMTAL
-152 AGEMR
+152 AGEAR
-157 AVLVEPAAKPG
+157 VALVERKRTGGEP
-168 AEALGQLAAV
+168 LGQLARV
-178 RTIMIGNRPAIASA
+178 RTILIGNRPAITSA

-201 MQIEAGQEFIAIS
+201 MQIEAGQEFIAVS

-226 AHYARLEGLHFAPSK
+226 AHYARLEGLHFSPSK
-241 GEDERAQV
+241 GDDERAQV
-249 PVPSH
+249 PVSSY
-254 DGGTIGYLVWP
+254 DCGVIGYLVWQ
-265 PILPGFMLLQQI
+265 PIRPGFMLLQQI

-288 IAVVFWLGR
+288 IAAVFWLGR
-297 GLHRTSVTL
+297 GLHRTSLIL
-306 LDSQAQLTHHRN
+306 LDSQAEITHHRN
-318 HLEEMVVDRTAEIE
+318 HLEEMVADRTAEIE

-353 QFVAM
+353 RFVAM

-372 AAQRLCRSTTNVSGD
+372 AAQRLCRSTTNVSGE

-399 VVRMVDLMESILA
+399 VMRMVDLMESILA
-412 SGRLETGQIT
+412 SGRLETGQII
-422 LKRSEGDLKALL
+422 LKRSEDDLKALL
-434 VACCDRQRHLSR
+434 ITCCSRQREFSP
-446 SHVFHLDL
+446 SHIFHLDL
-454 EPIPEVLTFDRS
+454 DLIPDVLTFDRS

-480 KYSPNAPDI
+480 KYSPDAPDI
-489 HVRAQADE
+489 YVHARVDA
-497 KTVEI
+497 KLVEI
-502 AISDSGIGMD
+502 AFADSGIGMD

-534 TGIGLNVVKQVVEL
+534 TGIGLNVVKQIIEL

-566 ILLPIEFL
+566 ISLPIEFL

>member
-6 STAGA
+6 SAAGA
-11 IKRLQV
+11 VKRLQI
-17 LKVGLTSHITFVLVT
+17 LKVRLTSHITFVLVT

-55 SLRRQADFVGQGL
+55 SLRRQADFVQQGL

-79 ESVTKWDDA
+79 ESIAKWDDA

-96 HEWLLDNVGQWTSRY
+96 HEWLLDNIGRWTSQY

-129 FRDGADAVP
+129 FRDGADAMP
-138 PRLGDDDGREVTAL
+138 PRLGSDDGQEMTAL

-157 AVLVEPAAKPG
+157 AVLVDRTAKPS
-168 AEALGQLAAV
+168 AKPLGQLATV
-178 RTIMIGNRPAIASA
+178 RTIMIGSRPAIASA
-192 RPILPSSTR
+192 RPILPSSVR
-201 MQIEAGQEFIAIS
+201 MQVEAGQEFIAVS

-226 AHYARLEGLHFAPSK
+226 AHYARLEGLHFASNS
-241 GEDERAQV
+241 EDGRAEV
-249 PVPSH
+249 PVLSH

-297 GLHRTSVTL
+297 GLHRTSLTL
-306 LDSQAQLTHHRN
+306 LDSQAEITHHRN
-318 HLEEMVVDRTAEIE
+318 HLEEMVADRTAEIE

-434 VACCDRQRHLSR
+434 VTCCDRQRHLSR
-446 SHVFHLDL
+446 SHLFHLDL
-454 EPIPEVLTFDRS
+454 ESMPDLLTFDRS

-489 HVRAQADE
+489 YVRARVEE
-497 KTVEI
+497 KMIQI

-534 TGIGLNVVKQVVEL
+534 TGIGLNLVKQVVQL

-554 VTSELG
+554 VTSEVG

-574 LSDQQVAA
+574 SADQHVAA

>member
-1 MRVNF
+1 M
-6 STAGA
+6 
-11 IKRLQV
+11 
-17 LKVGLTSHITFVLVT
+17 KVRLTSHITLVLVA
-32 LTCAAAVLLCGFAWL
+32 LTSAAAVLFCGFAWL
-47 AAVKVDDL
+47 ASVKVDDFY
-55 SLRRQADFVGQGL
+55 LRRQADFVGQGL
-68 EEQIAALPREQ
+68 EEQIHALPREQ

-96 HEWLLDNVGQWTSRY
+96 HEWLLENIGKWTSRY

-129 FRDGADAVP
+129 FRDGVDAMP
-138 PRLGDDDGREVTAL
+138 PRLDSDDGEQVDAL
-152 AGEMR
+152 ASEMR
-157 AVLVEPAAKPG
+157 AALVEGAAKPG
-168 AEALGQLAAV
+168 AEPLGQLASV
-178 RTIMIGNRPAIASA
+178 RTIMIGDRPAIASA
-192 RPILPSSTR
+192 RPMLPSSTR
-201 MQIEAGQEFIAIS
+201 MQIQAGQEFIAVSI
-214 VKFIDGKAAESI
+214 KFIDVKVAEDI
-226 AHYARLEGLHFAPSK
+226 AHYARLEGLRFTLSQGP
-241 GEDERAQV
+241 DERAHV
-249 PVPSH
+249 PVSSH
-254 DGGTIGYLVWP
+254 DGGTIGYLVWQ
-265 PILPGFMLLQQI
+265 PIRPGFMLLQQI

-288 IAVVFWLGR
+288 IAAVFWLGR
-297 GLHRTSVTL
+297 GLHRTSMTL
-306 LDSQAQLTHHRN
+306 LDSQAELTHHRN
-318 HLEEMVVDRTAEIE
+318 HLEEMVADRTAEIE
-332 RQREELDR
+332 RQRAELDR
-340 LLVHERQVNALQR
+340 LLAHERQVNALQR

-434 VACCDRQRHLSR
+434 VACCDRQRELSR
-446 SHVFHLDL
+446 SHVFQLDL
-454 EPIPEVLTFDRS
+454 EIPDLLTFDRI

-480 KYSPNAPDI
+480 KYSPDASDI
-489 HVRAQADE
+489 YVRAWVDE

-502 AISDSGIGMD
+502 AIADSGIGID

-534 TGIGLNVVKQVVEL
+534 TGIGLNLVKQVVEL
-548 HGGTVE
+548 HGGSVE
-554 VTSELG
+554 VMSELG

-566 ILLPIEFL
+566 IRLPIEVL

>member
-6 STAGA
+6 SAAGA
-11 IKRLQV
+11 VKRLQI
-17 LKVGLTSHITFVLVT
+17 LKVRLTSHITFVLVT

-47 AAVKVDDL
+47 AAIKVDDL
-55 SLRRQADFVGQGL
+55 SLRRQADFVRQGL

-79 ESVTKWDDA
+79 ESVAKWDDA

-96 HEWLLDNVGQWTSRY
+96 HEWLLDNIGRWTSQY

-129 FRDGADAVP
+129 FRDGADAMP
-138 PRLGDDDGREVTAL
+138 PRLGSDDGQEMTML

-157 AVLVEPAAKPG
+157 AVLVEQAAKPN
-168 AEALGQLAAV
+168 AKPLGQLATV
-178 RTIMIGNRPAIASA
+178 RTIMIGSRPAIASA
-192 RPILPSSTR
+192 RPILPSSAR
-201 MQIEAGQEFIAIS
+201 MQIEAGQEFIAVS

-226 AHYARLEGLHFAPSK
+226 AHYARLEGLHFAPKSK
-241 GEDERAQV
+241 DERAQV
-249 PVPSH
+249 PVLSH

-265 PILPGFMLLQQI
+265 PILPGFMLFQQI

-297 GLHRTSVTL
+297 GLHRTSLTL
-306 LDSQAQLTHHRN
+306 LDSQAELTHHRN
-318 HLEEMVVDRTAEIE
+318 HLEEMVADRTAEIE

-412 SGRLETGQIT
+412 SGRLETGQIA

-434 VACCDRQRHLSR
+434 VTCCDRQRHLSR

-454 EPIPEVLTFDRS
+454 EPIPDRLTFDRS

-489 HVRAQADE
+489 HVRARVDE

-502 AISDSGIGMD
+502 SIADSGIGMD

-560 KGTTFT
+560 KGTTF
-566 ILLPIEFL
+566 IIRLPIGSL
-574 LSDQQVAA
+574 LSDQHVAA

>member
-1 MRVNF
+1 M
-6 STAGA
+6 
-11 IKRLQV
+11 
-17 LKVGLTSHITFVLVT
+17 KVRLTSHITFVLVT
-32 LTCAAAVLLCGFAWL
+32 LTSAAAVLLCGFAWL

-55 SLRRQADFVGQGL
+55 SLRRQADFVAQGL

-79 ESVTKWDDA
+79 ESVAKWDDA

-121 DTNRLMFA
+121 DSNRLMFA
-129 FRDGADAVP
+129 FRDGADAMP
-138 PRLGDDDGREVTAL
+138 PRLGSDDGQEMTAL

-157 AVLVEPAAKPG
+157 AVLVEQAQRTGTKP
-168 AEALGQLAAV
+168 LGQLATV
-178 RTIMIGNRPAIASA
+178 RTIIIGNRPAIASA
-192 RPILPSSTR
+192 RPILPSSAR
-201 MQIEAGQEFIAIS
+201 MQVEPGQEFIAVS

-226 AHYARLEGLHFAPSK
+226 AHHARLEGLHFAPTK
-241 GEDERAQV
+241 GEDVRAQV
-249 PVPSH
+249 PVLSH

-297 GLHRTSVTL
+297 GLHRTSLTL
-306 LDSQAQLTHHRN
+306 LGSQAELTHHRN
-318 HLEEMVVDRTAEIE
+318 HLEEMVADRTAEIE

-340 LLVHERQVNALQR
+340 LLAHERQVNALQR

-434 VACCDRQRHLSR
+434 VTCCDRQRQLSR
-446 SHVFHLDL
+446 SHMFHLDL
-454 EPIPEVLTFDRS
+454 EPIPDRLTFDRS

-489 HVRAQADE
+489 HVRARVDE

-502 AISDSGIGMD
+502 SIADSGIGMD

-548 HGGTVE
+548 HGGTVGL
-554 VTSELG
+554 TSELG
-560 KGTTFT
+560 KGTSFT

-574 LSDQQVAA
+574 SADKHVAA

>member
-6 STAGA
+6 SAAGA
-11 IKRLQV
+11 VKRLQI
-17 LKVGLTSHITFVLVT
+17 LKVRLTSHITFVLVT
-32 LTCAAAVLLCGFAWL
+32 LTSAAAVLLCGFAWL

-55 SLRRQADFVGQGL
+55 SLRRQADFVTQGL

-79 ESVTKWDDA
+79 ESVAKWDDA

-96 HEWLLDNVGQWTSRY
+96 HEWLLDNVGLWTSRY

-121 DTNRLMFA
+121 DSNRLMFA
-129 FRDGADAVP
+129 FRDGADAMP
-138 PRLGDDDGREVTAL
+138 PRLGSDDGQEMTAL

-157 AVLVEPAAKPG
+157 VVLVEQAQKPG
-168 AEALGQLAAV
+168 TKPLGQLATV
-178 RTIMIGNRPAIASA
+178 RTMMIGNRPAIASA
-192 RPILPSSTR
+192 RPIMPSSAR
-201 MQIEAGQEFIAIS
+201 MQVEAGQEFIAVS

-226 AHYARLEGLHFAPSK
+226 AHYARLEGLHFAPTK

-249 PVPSH
+249 PVSSH
-254 DGGTIGYLVWP
+254 HGGTIGYLVWP

-297 GLHRTSVTL
+297 GLHRTSLTL
-306 LDSQAQLTHHRN
+306 LDSQAELTHHRN
-318 HLEEMVVDRTAEIE
+318 HLEEMVADRTAEIE

-340 LLVHERQVNALQR
+340 LLAHERQVNALQR

-434 VACCDRQRHLSR
+434 VTCCDRQRHLSR
-446 SHVFHLDL
+446 SHLFHLDL
-454 EPIPEVLTFDRS
+454 EPIPDRLTFDRS

-489 HVRAQADE
+489 HVRARVDE

-502 AISDSGIGMD
+502 SIADSGIGMD

-560 KGTTFT
+560 KGTSFT
-566 ILLPIEFL
+566 IFLPIEFL
-574 LSDQQVAA
+574 SADQHVAA

>member
-1 MRVNF
+1 
-6 STAGA
+6 
-11 IKRLQV
+11 
-17 LKVGLTSHITFVLVT
+17 LKVRLTSHITFVLVT
-32 LTCAAAVLLCGFAWL
+32 LTSAAAVLLCGFAWL
-47 AAVKVDDL
+47 AAIKVDDL
-55 SLRRQADFVGQGL
+55 SLRRQADFVRQGL

-79 ESVTKWDDA
+79 ESVAKWDDA

-96 HEWLLDNVGQWTSRY
+96 HEWLLDNIGRWTSQY

-129 FRDGADAVP
+129 FRDGADAMP
-138 PRLGDDDGREVTAL
+138 PRFGSDDGREMTAL

-157 AVLVEPAAKPG
+157 AVLVEQAAKPG
-168 AEALGQLAAV
+168 AKPLGQLATV

-192 RPILPSSTR
+192 RPILPSSAR
-201 MQIEAGQEFIAIS
+201 MQIEAGQEFIAVS

-226 AHYARLEGLHFAPSK
+226 AHYARLEGLHFAPKSN
-241 GEDERAQV
+241 DERAQV
-249 PVPSH
+249 PVLSH

-265 PILPGFMLLQQI
+265 PILPGFMLFQQI

-297 GLHRTSVTL
+297 GLHRTSLTL
-306 LDSQAQLTHHRN
+306 LDSQAELTHHRN
-318 HLEEMVVDRTAEIE
+318 HLEEMVADRTAEIE

-434 VACCDRQRHLSR
+434 VTCCDRQRHLSR
-446 SHVFHLDL
+446 SHLFHLDL
-454 EPIPEVLTFDRS
+454 EPIPEGLTFDRS

-489 HVRAQADE
+489 YVRARVDE
-497 KTVEI
+497 KTLEI
-502 AISDSGIGMD
+502 AIADSGIGMD

-554 VTSELG
+554 VTSKLG
-560 KGTTFT
+560 KGTTF
-566 ILLPIEFL
+566 IIRLPIGSL
-574 LSDQQVAA
+574 LSDQHVAA

>member
-6 STAGA
+6 WAAGA

-55 SLRRQADFVGQGL
+55 SLRRQADFVRQGL

-88 FLYAKQRN
+88 FLYTKQRN
-96 HEWLLDNVGQWTSRY
+96 HEWLLDNIGQWTNRY

-129 FRDGADAVP
+129 FRDGADAMP
-138 PRLGDDDGREVTAL
+138 PRLGDDDGQEMTAL

-157 AVLVEPAAKPG
+157 AVLVERAAKPG
-168 AEALGQLAAV
+168 AEALGQLAKV

-192 RPILPSSTR
+192 RPILPSSAR

-214 VKFIDGKAAESI
+214 VKFIDGKTAENI
-226 AHYARLEGLHFAPSK
+226 AHHALLEGLHFAPSK

-249 PVPSH
+249 LVSSH
-254 DGGTIGYLVWP
+254 SGGTIGYLVWP
-265 PILPGFMLLQQI
+265 PILPGFMLLHQI

-288 IAVVFWLGR
+288 ITVVFWLGR
-297 GLHRTSVTL
+297 GLHRTSLTL
-306 LDSQAQLTHHRN
+306 LDSQEQLTHHRN
-318 HLEEMVVDRTAEIE
+318 HLEEMVADRTAEIE

-422 LKRSEGDLKALL
+422 LKRSEGDLKAVL
-434 VACCDRQRHLSR
+434 VTCCDRQRHLSR
-446 SHVFHLDL
+446 THVFHLDL
-454 EPIPEVLTFDRS
+454 EPIPDVLTFDRS

-489 HVRAQADE
+489 HVRARADE

-512 ADDLPK
+512 AEDLPK

>member
-1 MRVNF
+1 M
-6 STAGA
+6 
-11 IKRLQV
+11 
-17 LKVGLTSHITFVLVT
+17 KVRLTSHITFVLVT

-55 SLRRQADFVGQGL
+55 SLRRQADFVQQGL

-79 ESVTKWDDA
+79 ESIAKWDDA

-96 HEWLLDNVGQWTSRY
+96 HEWLLDNIGRWTSQY

-129 FRDGADAVP
+129 FRDGADAMP
-138 PRLGDDDGREVTAL
+138 PRLGSDDGQEMTAL

-157 AVLVEPAAKPG
+157 AVLVDRTAKPS
-168 AEALGQLAAV
+168 AKPLGQLATV
-178 RTIMIGNRPAIASA
+178 RTIMIGSRPAIASA
-192 RPILPSSTR
+192 RPILPSSVR
-201 MQIEAGQEFIAIS
+201 MQVEAGQEFIAVS

-226 AHYARLEGLHFAPSK
+226 AHYARLEGLHFASNS
-241 GEDERAQV
+241 EDGRAEV
-249 PVPSH
+249 PVLSH

-297 GLHRTSVTL
+297 GLHRTSLTL
-306 LDSQAQLTHHRN
+306 LDSQAEITHHRN
-318 HLEEMVVDRTAEIE
+318 HLEEMVADRTAEIE

-434 VACCDRQRHLSR
+434 VTCCDRQRHLSR
-446 SHVFHLDL
+446 SHLFHLDL
-454 EPIPEVLTFDRS
+454 ESMPDLLTFDRS

-489 HVRAQADE
+489 YVRARVEE
-497 KTVEI
+497 KMIQI

-534 TGIGLNVVKQVVEL
+534 TGIGLNLVRQVVQL

-574 LSDQQVAA
+574 SADQHVAA

>member
-6 STAGA
+6 EGTGA
-11 IKRLQV
+11 IKGLRV
-17 LKVGLTSHITFVLVT
+17 LKVRLTSHITLVLVA

-55 SLRRQADFVGQGL
+55 YLRRQADFVRQGL
-68 EEQIAALPREQ
+68 DEQIKALPPEQ

-88 FLYAKQRN
+88 FLYSKQRN
-96 HEWLLDNVGQWTSRY
+96 HEWLLDNLGRWTSHY

-121 DTNRLMFA
+121 DTNRLLFA
-129 FRDGADAVP
+129 FRDGTDTMP
-138 PRLGDDDGREVTAL
+138 PRLGSDDGEEMTAL
-152 AGEMR
+152 AGEAR
-157 AVLVEPAAKPG
+157 VALVERKRTGGEP
-168 AEALGQLAAV
+168 LGQLARV
-178 RTIMIGNRPAIASA
+178 RTILIGNRPAITSA

-201 MQIEAGQEFIAIS
+201 MQIEAGQEFIAVS
-214 VKFIDGKAAESI
+214 VKFIDGKAAENI
-226 AHYARLEGLHFAPSK
+226 AHYARLEGLHFSPSK
-241 GEDERAQV
+241 GDDERAQV
-249 PVPSH
+249 PVSSY
-254 DGGTIGYLVWP
+254 DGGVIGYLVWQ
-265 PILPGFMLLQQI
+265 PIRPGFMLLQQI

-288 IAVVFWLGR
+288 IAAVFWLGR
-297 GLHRTSVTL
+297 GLHRTSLIL
-306 LDSQAQLTHHRN
+306 LDSQAEITHHRN
-318 HLEEMVVDRTAEIE
+318 HLEEMVADRTAEIE

-353 QFVAM
+353 RFVAM

-372 AAQRLCRSTTNVSGD
+372 AAQRLCRSTTNVSGE

-399 VVRMVDLMESILA
+399 VMRMVDLMESILA
-412 SGRLETGQIT
+412 SGRLETGQII
-422 LKRSEGDLKALL
+422 LKRSKDDLKALL
-434 VACCDRQRHLSR
+434 ITCCSRQREFSP
-446 SHVFHLDL
+446 SHIFHLDL
-454 EPIPEVLTFDRS
+454 DLIPDVLTFDRS

-480 KYSPNAPDI
+480 KYSPDAPDI
-489 HVRAQADE
+489 YVHARVDA
-497 KTVEI
+497 KLVEI
-502 AISDSGIGMD
+502 AFADSGIGMD

-534 TGIGLNVVKQVVEL
+534 TGIGLNVVKQIIEL

-566 ILLPIEFL
+566 ISLPIEFL

>member
-6 STAGA
+6 SAAGA
-11 IKRLQV
+11 VKRLQI
-17 LKVGLTSHITFVLVT
+17 LKVRLTSHITFVLVT

-47 AAVKVDDL
+47 AAIKVDDL
-55 SLRRQADFVGQGL
+55 SLRRQADFVRQGL

-79 ESVTKWDDA
+79 ESVAKWDDA

-96 HEWLLDNVGQWTSRY
+96 HEWLLENIGRWTSQY

-129 FRDGADAVP
+129 FRDGADAMP
-138 PRLGDDDGREVTAL
+138 PRLGSDDGQEMTTL

-157 AVLVEPAAKPG
+157 AVLVEQAAKPSTKP
-168 AEALGQLAAV
+168 LGQLATV
-178 RTIMIGNRPAIASA
+178 RTIMIGSRPAIASA
-192 RPILPSSTR
+192 RPILPSSAR
-201 MQIEAGQEFIAIS
+201 MQIEAGQEFIAVS

-226 AHYARLEGLHFAPSK
+226 AHYARLEGLHFAPKSK
-241 GEDERAQV
+241 DERAQV
-249 PVPSH
+249 PVLSH

-265 PILPGFMLLQQI
+265 PILPGFMLFQQI

-297 GLHRTSVTL
+297 GLHRTSLTL
-306 LDSQAQLTHHRN
+306 LDSQAELTHHRN
-318 HLEEMVVDRTAEIE
+318 HLEEMVADRTAEIE

-372 AAQRLCRSTTNVSGD
+372 AAQRLCRSTTNVGGD

-434 VACCDRQRHLSR
+434 VTCCDRQRHLSR
-446 SHVFHLDL
+446 SHLFHLDL
-454 EPIPEVLTFDRS
+454 EAIPEGLTFDRS

-480 KYSPNAPDI
+480 KYSPNAPNI
-489 HVRAQADE
+489 HVRARVDE
-497 KTVEI
+497 KTLEI
-502 AISDSGIGMD
+502 AIADSGIGMD

-560 KGTTFT
+560 KGTTF
-566 ILLPIEFL
+566 IIRLPIGSL
-574 LSDQQVAA
+574 LSDQHVAA

>member
-6 STAGA
+6 SAAGA
-11 IKRLQV
+11 VKRLQI
-17 LKVGLTSHITFVLVT
+17 LKVRLTSHITFVLVT
-32 LTCAAAVLLCGFAWL
+32 LTSAAAVLLCGFAWL
-47 AAVKVDDL
+47 AAIKVDDL
-55 SLRRQADFVGQGL
+55 SLRRQADFVRQGL

-79 ESVTKWDDA
+79 ESVAKWDDA

-96 HEWLLDNVGQWTSRY
+96 HEWLLDNIGRWTSQY

-129 FRDGADAVP
+129 FRDGADAMP
-138 PRLGDDDGREVTAL
+138 PRFGSDDGREMTAL

-157 AVLVEPAAKPG
+157 AVLVEQAAKPG
-168 AEALGQLAAV
+168 AKPLGQLATV

-192 RPILPSSTR
+192 RPILPSSAR
-201 MQIEAGQEFIAIS
+201 MQIEAGQEFIAVS

-226 AHYARLEGLHFAPSK
+226 AHYARLEGLHFAPKSN
-241 GEDERAQV
+241 DERAQV
-249 PVPSH
+249 PVLSH

-265 PILPGFMLLQQI
+265 PILPGFMLFQQI

-297 GLHRTSVTL
+297 GLHRTSLTL
-306 LDSQAQLTHHRN
+306 LDSQAELTHHRN
-318 HLEEMVVDRTAEIE
+318 HLEEMVADRTAEIE

-434 VACCDRQRHLSR
+434 VTCCDRQHHLSR
-446 SHVFHLDL
+446 SHLFHLDL
-454 EPIPEVLTFDRS
+454 EPIPEGLTFDRS

-489 HVRAQADE
+489 YVRARVDE
-497 KTVEI
+497 KTLEI
-502 AISDSGIGMD
+502 AVADSGIGMD

-554 VTSELG
+554 VTSKLG
-560 KGTTFT
+560 KGTTF
-566 ILLPIEFL
+566 IIRLPIGSL
-574 LSDQQVAA
+574 LSDQHVAA

>member
-1 MRVNF
+1 M
-6 STAGA
+6 
-11 IKRLQV
+11 
-17 LKVGLTSHITFVLVT
+17 KVRLTSHITFVLVT

-47 AAVKVDDL
+47 AAIKVDDL
-55 SLRRQADFVGQGL
+55 SLRRQADFVRQGL

-79 ESVTKWDDA
+79 ESVAKWDDA

-96 HEWLLDNVGQWTSRY
+96 HEWLLDNIGRWTSQY

-129 FRDGADAVP
+129 FRDGADAMP
-138 PRLGDDDGREVTAL
+138 PRLGSDDGQEMTML

-157 AVLVEPAAKPG
+157 AVLVEQAAKPN
-168 AEALGQLAAV
+168 AKPLGQLATV
-178 RTIMIGNRPAIASA
+178 RTIMIGSRPAIASA
-192 RPILPSSTR
+192 RPILPSSAR
-201 MQIEAGQEFIAIS
+201 MQIEAGQEFIAVS

-226 AHYARLEGLHFAPSK
+226 AHYARLEGLHFAPKSK
-241 GEDERAQV
+241 DERAQV
-249 PVPSH
+249 PVLSH

-265 PILPGFMLLQQI
+265 PILPGFMLFQQI

-297 GLHRTSVTL
+297 GLHRTSLTL
-306 LDSQAQLTHHRN
+306 LDSQAELTHHRN
-318 HLEEMVVDRTAEIE
+318 HLEEMVADRTAEIE

-412 SGRLETGQIT
+412 SGRLETGQIA

-434 VACCDRQRHLSR
+434 VTCCDRQRHLSR

-454 EPIPEVLTFDRS
+454 EPIPDRLTFDRS

-489 HVRAQADE
+489 HVRARVDE

-502 AISDSGIGMD
+502 SIADSGIGMD

-560 KGTTFT
+560 KGTTF
-566 ILLPIEFL
+566 IIRLPIGSL
-574 LSDQQVAA
+574 LSDQHVAA

>member
-1 MRVNF
+1 M
-6 STAGA
+6 
-11 IKRLQV
+11 
-17 LKVGLTSHITFVLVT
+17 KVRLTSHITFVLVT
-32 LTCAAAVLLCGFAWL
+32 LTCAAAVLLGGFAWL

-55 SLRRQADFVGQGL
+55 SLRRQADFVQQGL

-79 ESVTKWDDA
+79 ESIAKWDDA

-96 HEWLLDNVGQWTSRY
+96 HEWLLDNIGRWTSQY

-129 FRDGADAVP
+129 FRDGADAMP
-138 PRLGDDDGREVTAL
+138 PRLGSDDGQEMTAL

-157 AVLVEPAAKPG
+157 AVLVDRTAKPS
-168 AEALGQLAAV
+168 AKPLGQLATV
-178 RTIMIGNRPAIASA
+178 RTIMIGSRPAIASA
-192 RPILPSSTR
+192 RPILPSSVR
-201 MQIEAGQEFIAIS
+201 MQVEAGQEFIAVS

-226 AHYARLEGLHFAPSK
+226 AHYARLEGLHFASNS
-241 GEDERAQV
+241 EDGRAEV
-249 PVPSH
+249 PVLSH

-297 GLHRTSVTL
+297 GLHRTSLTL
-306 LDSQAQLTHHRN
+306 LDSQAEITHHRN
-318 HLEEMVVDRTAEIE
+318 HLEEMVADRTAEIE

-434 VACCDRQRHLSR
+434 VTCCDRQRHLSR
-446 SHVFHLDL
+446 SHLFHLDL
-454 EPIPEVLTFDRS
+454 ESMPDLLTFDRS

-489 HVRAQADE
+489 YVRARVEE
-497 KTVEI
+497 KMIQI

-534 TGIGLNVVKQVVEL
+534 TGIGLNLVKQVVQL

-574 LSDQQVAA
+574 SADQHVAA